1 MLERALCSR
10 RQLLAA
16 SVGVALS
23 RPVSAQVALS
33 ATLFIIARSTN
44 ANIVSYD
51 VRVDRNG
58 RLDMEQPL
66 QAYWLMH
73 AEDGRRQ
80 GLTWFERKFAYGFEV
95 SSKVDQAG
103 FRVRLTAVSD
113 REITVVRSGQGY
125 QARTRIARQDAV
137 LKRAYVRT
145 REGGIVPDVIDVAL
159 SGRSVATGAPL
170 AELLKPP

>member
-44 ANIVSYD
+44 ANIVRYD
-51 VRVDRNG
+51 VRIDSSG
-58 RLDMEQPL
+58 RLDVAQPL
-66 QAYWLMH
+66 QAYWVLH
-73 AEDGRRQ
+73 AEDGRHQ
-80 GLTWFERKFAYGFEV
+80 GLSWFERKFAYGFEV
-95 SSKVDQAG
+95 LSKVEQAG
-103 FRVRLTAVSD
+103 FRVRLTAVEG
-113 REITVVRSGQGY
+113 REIAVVRSGQGY

-137 LKRAYVRT
+137 LKRVYVRT
-145 REGGIVPDVIDVAL
+145 EEGGIVPDVIDVAL
-159 SGRSVATGAPL
+159 SGRSVATRAPL
-170 AELLKPP
+170 AELLKP

>member
-16 SVGVALS
+16 TVGVALS
-23 RPVSAQVALS
+23 GPKSALAALS
-33 ATLFIIARSTN
+33 TTLFIIARSTN
-44 ANIVSYD
+44 ANVVSYD

-58 RLDMEQPL
+58 RLDMDQPL
-66 QAYWLMH
+66 QAYWIMH

-95 SSKVDQAG
+95 LSKVEQAG
-103 FRVRLTAVSD
+103 FRVRLTAVD
-113 REITVVRSGQGY
+113 REVTVFRSGQGY
-125 QARTRIARQDAV
+125 QARTRIAHQDAV

-145 REGGIVPDVIDVAL
+145 QEGGIVPDVVDVAL
-159 SGRSVATGAPL
+159 SGRSVATGAAL
-170 AELLKPP
+170 AELLKP